1 MASIAVVYHSGFGT
15 THQLALAIKEGAK
28 LLGETDVNLYRIL
41 PEHIQG
47 GRFIA
52 SDLLNSVSKADA
64 IIFGSPTYMGSISAQ
79 FKAFA
84 DATSEIWSIGSWSNK
99 IAAGFTIGSNYSG
112 DQLNTI
118 QYFQTLAGQH
128 GMLWAGLD
136 NKGLQ
141 ENKVTNHSGA
151 QSGLITC
158 AKNSEVTSEDLQ
170 TAQYLGKRIALLVRK
185 KAIK

>member
-1 MASIAVVYHSGFGT
+1 MTSIAIVYHSGFGT

-28 LLGETDVNLYRIL
+28 LHGETKVNLYRIL

-52 SDLLNSVSKADA
+52 SEILNSVSKADA
-64 IIFGSPTYMGSISAQ
+64 IIFGSPTYMGSVSAQ

-84 DATSEIWSIGSWSNK
+84 DASSEIWSTSSWSNK
-99 IAAGFTIGSNYSG
+99 IAAGFTIGSHYSG
-112 DQLNTI
+112 DQLSTI
-118 QYFQTLAGQH
+118 QYFQILAGQH

-141 ENKVTNHSGA
+141 ENNVINPSGA

-158 AKNSEVTSEDLQ
+158 AQNNEVISDDLQ
-170 TAQYLGKRIALLVRK
+170 TAQYLGKRIALLVNN
-185 KAIK
+185 

>member
-1 MASIAVVYHSGFGT
+1 MTSIAIVYHSGFGT
-15 THQLALAIKEGAK
+15 THQLALAIKDGAK
-28 LLGETDVNLYRIL
+28 LVKETEVNLYRIL

-47 GRFIA
+47 GRFTA
-52 SDLLNSVSKADA
+52 SDILDSVSKAGA

-84 DATSEIWSIGSWSNK
+84 DATSEIWSANAWSNK
-99 IAAGFTIGSNYSG
+99 IATGFTVGGNPSG
-112 DQLNTI
+112 DQLNAI
-118 QYFQTLAGQH
+118 QYFQILATQH

-141 ENKVTNHSGA
+141 ENKATNRSGA

-158 AKNSEVTSEDLQ
+158 AQNNEVVSDDLL
-170 TAQYLGKRIALLVRK
+170 TAQYLGKRIALLVNN
-185 KAIK
+185 